1 MSPCQRPTTTTV
13 RRASLPHGCV
23 LRCQCR
29 RRTIVK
35 KGSIGARSF
44 NGRDAAMAA
53 PPLVRTRRN
62 TILGTDT
69 DTDTERD
76 ESLSELL
83 GNRTKKLSLPLVQ
96 LSFLHCG
103 IVLTFL
109 LPYNLNV
116 AGARKPLCLLA
127 FSAAAIG
134 FSSLSSFFVF
144 AWQLLIGSG
153 VDSWDAQW
161 KF

>member
-1 MSPCQRPTTTTV
+1 
-13 RRASLPHGCV
+13 
-23 LRCQCR
+23 
-29 RRTIVK
+29 
-35 KGSIGARSF
+35 
-44 NGRDAAMAA
+44 MAA

-83 GNRTKKLSLPLVQ
+83 GNRTKKPLVQ
-96 LSFLHCG
+96 LSFLNSHCG
-103 IVLTFL
+103 IVLNFL
-109 LPYNLNV
+109 LVKCIPYNLLV